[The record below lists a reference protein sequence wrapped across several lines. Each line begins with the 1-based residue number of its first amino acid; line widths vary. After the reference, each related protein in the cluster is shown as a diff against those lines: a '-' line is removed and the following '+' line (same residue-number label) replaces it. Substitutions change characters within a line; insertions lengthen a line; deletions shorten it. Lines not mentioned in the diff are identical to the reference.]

1 MDDIDRLDIKEFVT
15 SAITDVFTT
24 MFSMK
29 VKMDNGDSP
38 VAGEGDQIVGS
49 VSFAGEVVGNVSI
62 YVPEGFAV
70 KITAAMLGIEIGEVE
85 SDEEVRDAIGELC
98 NMVGGDLKSRLSDF
112 GFPCVLSIPTIT
124 IGSDFKI
131 ESKGWIRNERFG
143 FKHREHI
150 ALVEV
155 YLKSNK

>member
-1 MDDIDRLDIKEFVT
+1 MDDIDRLDIRGFVT
-15 SAITDVFTT
+15 NAITDVFAT

-29 VKMDNGDSP
+29 VKMDNSDSP
-38 VAGEGDQIVGS
+38 GAGQGDQIVGS
-49 VSFAGEVVGNVSI
+49 VSFAGDVVGNVSI
-62 YVPEGFAV
+62 YVPKGFAI
-70 KITAAMLGIEIGEVE
+70 KITAAMLDIEVDEVK

-98 NMVGGDLKSRLSDF
+98 NMVGGDLKSRLCDF
-112 GFPCVLSIPTIT
+112 GFPCILSIPTIT

-143 FKHREHI
+143 FKYREHT